1 MSNKFTTAA
10 KILFGL
16 FLLIIV
22 ILALYL
28 LIKGY
33 TKSFWTILGYGA
45 VVAVF
50 YGVILEIS
58 DNVYNI
64 GENQRAILEKLHELS
79 KEAPKSS
86 SSQSTLL
93 SSRAR
98 SMANVSSTWVCE
110 CGRVNSN
117 AVRDC
122 ACGRKKPSAS
132 SSVSSTSKYEE
143 STNLVFAEPKVLDDD
158 EPKVLNHFE
167 SFDEFDSIGLVKI
180 TEESPAESP
189 TEPSLVPVENELP
202 TEPAIVPPVEEP
214 AFAPSV
220 ENTISPTQPTAPPA
234 PTEIELFHFCPVCGT
249 RNANNWLFCRN
260 CGKDLRK
267 PSDFSF

>member
-93 SSRAR
+93 SRAR
-98 SMANVSSTWVCE
+98 STANASSTWVCE

-117 AVRDC
+117 AVRL
-122 ACGRKKPSAS
+122 RLRQ
-132 SSVSSTSKYEE
+132 EE
-143 STNLVFAEPKVLDDD
+143 TFC
-158 EPKVLNHFE
+158 HFQR
-167 SFDEFDSIGLVKI
+167 IQYVKI
-180 TEESPAESP
+180 
-189 TEPSLVPVENELP
+189 
-202 TEPAIVPPVEEP
+202 
-214 AFAPSV
+214 
-220 ENTISPTQPTAPPA
+220 
-234 PTEIELFHFCPVCGT
+234 
-249 RNANNWLFCRN
+249 
-260 CGKDLRK
+260 
-267 PSDFSF
+267 